1 MALARIITRSHPCSR
16 QLAIDLLGRGYAVEI
31 VSPDSIPD
39 NLADL
44 ELRVEEEPG
53 NQLVASVEAHNGD
66 HSASLEFVHFLKA
79 PMPDFIRRPPE
90 PNGAVH
96 FPEPLVSV
104 NAELSAEEVKLPADA
119 PQLAPETVSPA
130 AKIPRDAELDP
141 KPKPVHEDGA
151 RLTLA
156 PGPPPTLPV
165 DPPNHIA
172 SASSVTAPSVTAQ
185 SMIAPSLTA
194 PSMPR
199 PATFRPITTASTTAL
214 PRDVRPLWNLRPSDQ
229 FSGQFPGSFRN
240 VAVAMALMLALVFGF
255 GTRRNDSDKAAAPGS
270 GAAAASIAKAS
281 IVPEK
286 TSGTHQ
292 GPAAASKPAG
302 HLNSAPKESPI
313 AEVQVNEPIAKAPMA
328 KAPTAKVPT
337 GTPTGVPTGVPAN
350 MVGTWVSGGG
360 RGEGLIARDTVTYLD
375 KRTFDQATSRAKV
388 SQSTAL
394 SQPVSGKH
402 DGVIAENSV
411 TVLNSNPAPKAAK
424 PDSGIKRYSDLK

>member
-66 HSASLEFVHFLKA
+66 HSASLEFVHFLKV
-79 PMPDFIRRPPE
+79 PMPDFIRRPQE
-90 PNGAVH
+90 PNPNEAVH
-96 FPEPLVSV
+96 FPEPPVSV
-104 NAELSAEEVKLPADA
+104 TPEQRAGEVQPPADA

-141 KPKPVHEDGA
+141 KLKPVRENGA

-172 SASSVTAPSVTAQ
+172 SASSV
-185 SMIAPSLTA
+185 IAPSI
-194 PSMPR
+194 PR
-199 PATFRPITTASTTAL
+199 PATFRPITTASTKAL
-214 PRDVRPLWNLRPSDQ
+214 PRDVRPLWNLRPSDE
-229 FSGQFPGSFRN
+229 FPGSFRN
-240 VAVAMALMLALVFGF
+240 VAMAMALMLALVFGF
-255 GTRRNDSDKAAAPGS
+255 GTRRSDKAAAPGS

-281 IVPEK
+281 IVPEE
-286 TSGTHQ
+286 TSGTRQ
-292 GPAAASKPAG
+292 GQAAAAKPAG
-302 HLNSAPKESPI
+302 HLDNAPKESPI
-313 AEVQVNEPIAKAPMA
+313 ARVQINDPIAKAPMA
-328 KAPTAKVPT
+328 KAPSEGPT
-337 GTPTGVPTGVPAN
+337 GSPAKT
-350 MVGTWVSGGG
+350 VGTWVASGG

-375 KRTFDQATSRAKV
+375 QRTFDQAASRAKV
-388 SQSTAL
+388 SQSTTL

-402 DGVIAENSV
+402 DGVIAENTV

>member
-79 PMPDFIRRPPE
+79 PMPDFIRRPRE
-90 PNGAVH
+90 PNPNEAVH
-96 FPEPLVSV
+96 FPEPPV
-104 NAELSAEEVKLPADA
+104 NVIPEQCAEEVKPPADA
-119 PQLAPETVSPA
+119 PQRAPETVSPA
-130 AKIPRDAELDP
+130 AKIPRDAELNP
-141 KPKPVHEDGA
+141 KLKPVREDGA

-156 PGPPPTLPV
+156 PDPPPKLPV
-165 DPPNHIA
+165 DPPSHIA
-172 SASSVTAPSVTAQ
+172 SASSVIAPSVTAPSVTA
-185 SMIAPSLTA
+185 

-199 PATFRPITTASTTAL
+199 PARFRPITVVSTTAL

-229 FSGQFPGSFRN
+229 FPGSFPGSFRN
-240 VAVAMALMLALVFGF
+240 VAMAMALMLALVFGF
-255 GTRRNDSDKAAAPGS
+255 GTRRSDKAAAPGS

-281 IVPEK
+281 IVPEE

-292 GPAAASKPAG
+292 GPATAAKPAG
-302 HLNSAPKESPI
+302 HLNNVPKESPI
-313 AEVQVNEPIAKAPMA
+313 AKVQVNDPIAKAPMA
-328 KAPTAKVPT
+328 KAPSEAPT
-337 GTPTGVPTGVPAN
+337 RSSAN
-350 MVGTWVSGGG
+350 MVGTWVSGG

-375 KRTFDQATSRAKV
+375 QRTFDQAASRAKV
-388 SQSTAL
+388 SQSTTL
-394 SQPVSGKH
+394 SPPVSGKH
-402 DGVIAENSV
+402 EGVIAENTV